1 VIVLMLTATIGIEWE
16 ARTVPTHMQWRTTG
30 IQFASAATPVHTAE
44 TRPARLMFEPKPEP
58 EPKAEPAP
66 TYSEVHDDAE
76 RNGTGLMVATR
87 MVASVPYWQ
96 ERARME
102 GRTYCIDDAGLFAQG
117 IHRLDAVRGKMWR
130 RISHLYAGPNYWKI
144 ERFTGGDG
152 SDLWTGRTKLPGTD
166 EIYTNVVVMSP
177 ESFGC
182 PACESLKGRLR
193 SAGIAFH
200 SVTNDNGGPW
210 PRLYSDGVEVS
221 PATVGALQAVAF
233 KSKTKIKTKGQTTS
247 AMVGHSYSSAMMGM
261 QYSASSSTKMVER
274 MGMRRGPI
282 RSIGALLFNRRGVRS
297 MRRGQSRKMRTRASY
312 GGS

>member
-1 VIVLMLTATIGIEWE
+1 MIVLMLTATIGIEWD
-16 ARTVPTHMQWRTTG
+16 ATQAQSPG
-30 IQFASAATPVHTAE
+30 IQWASASFGTPVS
-44 TRPARLMFEPKPEP
+44 PARLTFEPKP

-66 TYSEVHDDAE
+66 TYAEVHDDAE

-87 MVASVPYWQ
+87 MEASIPYWQ

-102 GRTYCIDDAGLFAQG
+102 GRTYCVDDAGLFHQG

-233 KSKTKIKTKGQTTS
+233 KSKTKVKTRGQTTS
-247 AMVGHSYSSAMMGM
+247 AMVGHSYSSAMRGM

-274 MGMRRGPI
+274 MRRGPI